1 MLMAILWFAGVL
13 LLGLGLDWLAC
24 TRVAA
29 YRTDYEY
36 TYRPGGVRYVL
47 LALAAAVFAFVKVT
61 HNPSRQPIVGL
72 LVILG
77 ILLAW
82 SLVAARDVRRKLVL
96 SELAP
101 KRYADT
107 DY

>member
-1 MLMAILWFAGVL
+1 MLTGILWFIGVL
-13 LLGLGLDWLAC
+13 LLSIGLDWLAC
-24 TRVAA
+24 TRIAA

-36 TYRPGGVRYVL
+36 SYRPGWIRYAL
-47 LALAAAVFAFVKVT
+47 LALAAAVFAFVKT
-61 HNPSRQPIVGL
+61 TYDPSRQPIIG
-72 LVILG
+72 LVILLG

-82 SLVAARDVRRKLVL
+82 SQVATRDVRRELVP
-96 SELAP
+96 SDLAP